1 MLDSCNTK
9 EDIMGK
15 TFLPEGTKGVKP
27 VFNKRKKDAVKI
39 APSTKN
45 STHVYADGLT
55 SGYKATGIIILTIFV
70 SIGLSMLVRGVV

>member
-1 MLDSCNTK
+1 
-9 EDIMGK
+9 MGK

-27 VFNKRKKDAVKI
+27 VFNKGKNATVKI

-45 STHVYADGLT
+45 SAHVYENSLAA
-55 SGYKATGIIILTIFV
+55 GYKATGIIILTIFA

>member
-1 MLDSCNTK
+1 MLDSCNKK

-27 VFNKRKKDAVKI
+27 VLNKRKKNTVKI
-39 APSTKN
+39 TSSTKN
-45 STHVYADGLT
+45 SAHVYEDGLA
-55 SGYKATGIIILTIFV
+55 SGYKTAGIIILTIFV